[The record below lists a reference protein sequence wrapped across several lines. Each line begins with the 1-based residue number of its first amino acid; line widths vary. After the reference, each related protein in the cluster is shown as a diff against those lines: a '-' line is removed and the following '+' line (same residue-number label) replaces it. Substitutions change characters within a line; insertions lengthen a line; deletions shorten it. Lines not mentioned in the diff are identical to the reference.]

1 MLSFAQKTHMSV
13 SAWCCVALEGMG
25 WTDRHRVAL
34 LSDWAAN
41 PASAKVLEL
50 SLLEPAGIEI
60 DLSCAMGMSREQVM
74 LSITSFSKLG
84 C

>member
-34 LSDWAAN
+34 LSDWAPN
-41 PASAKVLEL
+41 PVSVKVLEL
-50 SLLEPAGIEI
+50 SSVEPAGIEI
-60 DLSCAMGMSREQVM
+60 DLSCAMGMPKEHLM
-74 LSITSFSKLG
+74 LLITSFSKLG